1 MTTFCPIMTGIH
13 GPSSNPLL
21 RTSGKYL
28 APRWPLPSP
37 TPELLHQG
45 RETQVD
51 CTRDHITFLV
61 TGTWDPIPPKR
72 FCVPQ
77 QEGALP
83 DWNAVVAWLPALPPS
98 DRHKSTSTSL
108 VQRRRLVSLILKPEH
123 RMGGTTYG
131 THHLI
136 KISVLVVTRAKP
148 GFWCCDAWNPKKY
161 SHVFFLLI
169 ISPSTVFDHCSL
181 AARSR
186 QNNNPPVLPQ
196 I

>member
-21 RTSGKYL
+21 RTSGTPL
-28 APRWPLPSP
+28 AASFAHPRTPPSRAWDSSWLHEGPHNFPSHGHMGSYSPQEVQCSP
-37 TPELLHQG
+37 TG
-45 RETQVD
+45 R
-51 CTRDHITFLV
+51 C
-61 TGTWDPIPPKR
+61 
-72 FCVPQ
+72 
-77 QEGALP
+77 LP

-108 VQRRRLVSLILKPEH
+108 VQRRRFVSLILKPQH
-123 RMGGTTYG
+123 RMGTTYG